1 MFLAQRCDQEIEMV
15 WEGDPAV
22 VSDGKEVIHL
32 AEAKLGKGKKPDRF
46 VVRALNNREVFSV
59 SAYGQESQIGL
70 ALAAVEICTMA
81 TIRIHQADGQIIKD
95 TDKIRTLIDESAPP
109 DFVGALASA
118 IYGLTVGAD
127 ADGGAGADPLP
138 LSSGAIQT

>member
-15 WEGDPAV
+15 WQGDPAV

-127 ADGGAGADPLP
+127 SDGGAGADPLP
-138 LSSGAIQT
+138 LRSGAIQT